1 MRRILIVE
9 DEKDMQDIYMDMFSD
24 RSDYKI
30 HIEGGTMPALRRLT
44 SENYDLIILDI
55 IMEPIAGDSFFV
67 YLKSDA
73 RTESI
78 PVLVVSV
85 LGPEIM
91 DKLKRVDHAHFLQK
105 PITKEKL
112 FETIESIMKE
122 RGL

>member
-1 MRRILIVE
+1 MKRILIVE
-9 DEKDMQDIYMDMFSD
+9 DERDMQDIYKDMFSD
-24 RSDYKI
+24 QDNYKI
-30 HIEGGTMPALRRLT
+30 DIETGTMPALRRLT
-44 SENYDLIILDI
+44 SQNYDLIILDI

-73 RTESI
+73 KTESI

-91 DKLKRVDHAHFLQK
+91 EKLKRVNHAHFLQK

-112 FETIESIMKE
+112 FATIDEMMKE
-122 RGL
+122 RG